1 MVAEKIRKATE
12 EHLFDD
18 GRGTYRITISIGVAS
33 ARPDGSNFA
42 KNDFIALA
50 DEGLYEAKHAG
61 RNRVAVVS
69 SRKKKKWFNF

>member
-1 MVAEKIRKATE
+1 M
-12 EHLFDD
+12 
-18 GRGTYRITISIGVAS
+18 AS
-33 ARPDGSNFA
+33 ARPTGTGFT

-69 SRKKKKWFNF
+69 ARKKKKWFNF